1 MKITGVPFDSFKSTS
16 MNATSTDDD
25 EEDVVS
31 KTFVKQ
37 EPCLP
42 LLLSKEDA
50 KSTASSGTPVS
61 AVEEV
66 TGRQG
71 SESLVVETAVAVG
84 ETAGVQACGEM
95 EDGVVESVTT
105 EDLSSL
111 DEEDG
116 DFLDMLAET
125 LDGEF
130 DPALLL

>member
-71 SESLVVETAVAVG
+71 SESLVVETAVSVG
-84 ETAGVQACGEM
+84 ESAGIQACGEM